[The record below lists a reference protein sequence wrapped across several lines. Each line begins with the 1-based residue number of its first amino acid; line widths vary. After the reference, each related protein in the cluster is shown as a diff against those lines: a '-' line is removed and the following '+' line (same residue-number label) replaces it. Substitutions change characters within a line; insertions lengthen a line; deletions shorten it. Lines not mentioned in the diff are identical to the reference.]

1 MAFFLTPRFAPA
13 YQQCGPFNCAP
24 ARQHHYSRAS
34 TPSFPSFLGQLD
46 GLFSELERESRR
58 ASHQQRQQRKRT
70 FRARFDV
77 KETEDTYE
85 VEGDI
90 PGFEQENINIEVT
103 DEHTLKI
110 SGDTEQRIVAEPK
123 VTEPEAKT
131 MEDVTPAEAEADYSD
146 TASQT
151 GSETGS
157 HKSYQPTV
165 EDDFEDLGVDSTPAS
180 PSESKGK
187 EKAVE
192 KVNNETAAQKQPQ
205 PEVLAKKQEPET
217 KQWLSERVR
226 GSFERTFEFPERI
239 DMGGVKASLRNGV
252 LSVSIPKAPAFQ
264 TKRIRIE

>member
-1 MAFFLTPRFAPA
+1 MAFFLAPRFAPA
-13 YQQCGPFNCAP
+13 YQHCGPFNCAP
-24 ARQHHYSRAS
+24 ARQHHYSKAS
-34 TPSFPSFLGQLD
+34 NSSFPSFLGQLD
-46 GLFSELERESRR
+46 GLFSELEREARR
-58 ASHQQRQQRKRT
+58 ESPHQRQQRKRT

-77 KETEDTYE
+77 KETKNSYE

-90 PGFEQENINIEVT
+90 PGFEQENISIEVT

-110 SGDTEQRIVAEPK
+110 SGDTEQKTESE
-123 VTEPEAKT
+123 VTEPEAEK
-131 MEDVTPAEAEADYSD
+131 MDDVTPTEPDNSD
-146 TASQT
+146 AASQT

-165 EDDFEDLGVDSTPAS
+165 EDDFEDLGADSTPAT
-180 PSESKGK
+180 PSEPKGK

-192 KVNNETAAQKQPQ
+192 KSMNTEKAIQKQPQ
-205 PEVLAKKQEPET
+205 SEVPIKQQEPET

-239 DMGGVKASLRNGV
+239 DMAGVKASLRNGV

-264 TKRIRIE
+264 TKRIRIQ